1 MGKRKGELL
10 SFAALVFVFMLTTLF
25 FFMVYNLHYDSASDD
40 FTGFTIFDY
49 QSEPGMQAISGLGT
63 LREDLVNWAEENN
76 AIIFYKGFSA
86 AGIAAVDY
94 SDWFEKTLHV
104 PFDGTEAKT
113 AIVTKNNGNLSPY
126 IEGDVLFPRAYN
138 YQIVGEFESNNVP
151 TFQGDAFFYFPLSDI
166 TDMQGMLFTDVTNE
180 NALGKLTDIVEKTG
194 RSVQFQTYSDSGSN
208 IFDVTKK
215 MFLDDFVSR
224 SMLFAFLGLVFCA
237 VFAVSMMY
245 RESNRHM
252 TVHHLYGAT
261 YLSMFV
267 KLLLRLVGIAILGT
281 IFGYFL
287 GRTQLY
293 LIHRAAYLNVAVFAG
308 IFNAIFVCVIQT
320 ISFFSWKQK
329 YSGKEGRY

>member
-10 SFAALVFVFMLTTLF
+10 SFAALIFVFMLTTLF

-194 RSVQFQTYSDSGSN
+194 TGVCSFKHTATADQIFSTLPRKCSSMILFRSYAIC
-208 IFDVTKK
+208 IFRT
-215 MFLDDFVSR
+215 
-224 SMLFAFLGLVFCA
+224 C
-237 VFAVSMMY
+237 
-245 RESNRHM
+245 
-252 TVHHLYGAT
+252 
-261 YLSMFV
+261 
-267 KLLLRLVGIAILGT
+267 LLRGV
-281 IFGYFL
+281 
-287 GRTQLY
+287 R
-293 LIHRAAYLNVAVFAG
+293 
-308 IFNAIFVCVIQT
+308 
-320 ISFFSWKQK
+320 SFHDVS
-329 YSGKEGRY
+329 